1 VDKKG
6 IVLKKTRILLLGAT
20 GMAGHVIYHYLDE
33 LGEYEIINLVFRT
46 KLNDE
51 SIIVDVKDK
60 DYLEELIAK
69 NQPDYII
76 NCIGVLINGAN
87 SNPDNAIFINSY
99 LPHFL
104 SKVSRKLNA
113 KLIHISTDCVFS
125 GKKGLYQ
132 EDSYRDADDIYGR
145 SKALGEV
152 VNEEDV
158 TIRTSIIGPELK
170 LDGEGLFG
178 WLMKQTGEVNGFT
191 ASIWSGVTTLELA
204 KSIEEILSSKI
215 TGLYHLTNSYGISK
229 YELLKII
236 AHTFELNDVTISP
249 VRGKV
254 VDKSFIDTRKELMFQ
269 VPDYQQMIINL
280 KSWMDQHPS
289 IYN

>member
-1 VDKKG
+1 MQ
-6 IVLKKTRILLLGAT
+6 KKTRILILGAT
-20 GMAGHVIYHYLDE
+20 GMAGHVIYHYLDK
-33 LGEYEIINLVFRT
+33 LGKYEISNLVYRT
-46 KLNDE
+46 KLNKE
-51 SIIVDVKDK
+51 SIIVDVKNI
-60 DYLEELIAK
+60 DYLEKVIIE
-69 NQPDYII
+69 NQPDFII

-87 SNPDNAIFINSY
+87 SNPENAIFINSY

-104 SKVSRKLNA
+104 AKVSRKLKA
-113 KLIHISTDCVFS
+113 KLIHVSTDCVFS

-152 VNEEDV
+152 INEQDV

-170 LDGEGLFG
+170 VDGEGLFG
-178 WLMKQTGEVNGFT
+178 WLMKQNGEVNGFT

-204 KSIEEILSSKI
+204 IAIEEILCSKI
-215 TGLYHLTNSYGISK
+215 TGLYHLTNSSGISK
-229 YELLKII
+229 YELLKVIVRI
-236 AHTFELNDVTISP
+236 YELNNVSVTP

-254 VDKSFIDTRKELMFQ
+254 VDKSFIDTRKELVFK
-269 VPDYQQMIINL
+269 VPDYAQMIINL
-280 KSWMDQHPS
+280 KAWMDQNPS

>member
-1 VDKKG
+1 MDKKG